1 MKKKIYIRGMH
12 CVACEKIIEDELMHV
27 PFVKEVKA
35 DRKKG
40 ELEIRY
46 GEKEPNTLAIQEMVK
61 KIGYEAQE
69 SPFDLEK
76 KTTVEKIL
84 QNLNAII
91 IAIFLV
97 VIYRIFQN
105 FGILDRINIQSTE
118 ITYAVAFLVGL
129 VASVSTCLAVV
140 GGVVI
145 AFSEK
150 YKSEGRGFYENAV
163 RPNVMFHAGRLVTFF
178 VLGGLLGFIG
188 GEINISGNFV
198 AIFTII
204 VAIVMGILGLN
215 ILGIIPSISE
225 FGIRMPKGIT
235 KKWSAFKNSEHRMT
249 PLFLGGLTFFL
260 PCGFTQSMQIFAL
273 TSGSFFMGGA
283 ILFLF
288 ALGTV
293 PALLILGITTSW
305 AKGKGI
311 AVFQKVAGIIII
323 LFAIYTLNS
332 GLALR
337 GANNNIFQKQNP
349 IQTEV
354 EENNNSNEQI
364 IRMKITSQGF
374 APSTLKIKKDIPVKW
389 IIDGNQVSSCTNKII
404 IPSLDISKNIS
415 KGENVINFTPKKTG
429 EIPFSCWMGMVRGK
443 FIVE

>member
-1 MKKKIYIRGMH
+1 MKKKIYIKGMH
-12 CVACEKIIEDELMHV
+12 CVACEKILEDELMRV

-35 DRKKG
+35 DRKRG
-40 ELEIRY
+40 EVEIRY
-46 GEKEPNTLAIQEMVK
+46 GEREPNTLAIKEMVE
-61 KIGYEAQE
+61 KIGYEASEESFNAQE
-69 SPFDLEK
+69 KNIK
-76 KTTVEKIL
+76 KNVA
-84 QNLNAII
+84 QWLNAILI
-91 IAIFLV
+91 VLLLFF
-97 VIYRIFQN
+97 IYRIFQN
-105 FGILDRINIQSTE
+105 FEIVDRINIQGTE
-118 ITYAVAFLVGL
+118 LTYSIAFLVGL
-129 VASVSTCLAVV
+129 VASVSTCLAIV

-150 YKSEGRGFYENAV
+150 YKSEGRGFYENAIK
-163 RPNVMFHAGRLVTFF
+163 PNILFHIGRLTTFF
-178 VLGGLLGFIG
+178 VLGGLLGLIG
-188 GEINISGNFV
+188 GEINISGNFI

-204 VAIVMGILGLN
+204 IAIIMGLLGLN
-215 ILGIIPSISE
+215 ILGIIPSISN
-225 FGIRMPKGIT
+225 FGLKMPKKIT
-235 KKWSAFKNSEHRMT
+235 QKWSVFKNSEHKMA

-273 TSGSFFMGGA
+273 TSGSFFTGGI
-283 ILFLF
+283 ILLLF

-305 AKGKGI
+305 AKGRGVV
-311 AVFQKVAGIIII
+311 VFQKVAGIIII

-337 GANNNIFQKQNP
+337 GANNNVFQKQIP
-349 IQTEV
+349 APTKL
-354 EENNNSNEQI
+354 EENKNGDEQV

-374 APSTLKIKKDIPVKW
+374 APNTLKIKKGVPVKW

-404 IPSLDISKNIS
+404 VPSLNISKNIS
-415 KGENVINFTPKKTG
+415 KGENVVTFTPDKVG